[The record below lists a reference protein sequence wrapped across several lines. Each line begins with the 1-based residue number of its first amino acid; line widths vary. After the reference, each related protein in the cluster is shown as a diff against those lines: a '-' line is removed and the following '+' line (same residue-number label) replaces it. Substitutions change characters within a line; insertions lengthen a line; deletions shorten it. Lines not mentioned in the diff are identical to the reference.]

1 MPTARSTRTAAK
13 AGSVAERK
21 AETVKITTG
30 LAARIIGI
38 KERQLSNL
46 RQQGCPLPEGGVKT
60 VDDIEAIVAW
70 RMNQMREMLT
80 DKLPENVDDIELE
93 EKRTNLKV
101 KQIKLAK
108 ELDLVLD
115 EAAYFHHLSVL
126 WGEAN
131 SLLDSMESKLPPLLI
146 GLQPDEMA
154 DKIRDFVSDLKMRFN
169 PEEAMRP
176 AQVALDLFTDE
187 VAELNP
193 DDDDEGEDH
202 GE

>member
-1 MPTARSTRTAAK
+1 MPTARPSRTPAK
-13 AGSVAERK
+13 TAPAERK
-21 AETVKITTG
+21 ADTVKVTTG
-30 LAARIIGI
+30 LAAKIIGI

-46 RQQGCPLPEGGVKT
+46 RQQGCPVPEGGVKT
-60 VDDIEAIVAW
+60 VDDIAAIVAW
-70 RMNQMREMLT
+70 RMDQMREMLT

-115 EAAYFHHLSVL
+115 ESDYMHHLSVL

-131 SLLDSMESKLPPLLI
+131 SLLDSMESKLPPVLT
-146 GLQPDEMA
+146 GLPADEMA
-154 DKIRDFVSDLKMRFN
+154 DKIREFVSDLKLRFN

-176 AQVALDLFTDE
+176 AAISIDLFGDD
-187 VAELNP
+187 VAEVNFEEP
-193 DDDDEGEDH
+193 DDDDGE
-202 GE
+202 